1 MEKYINI
8 ARKIVT
14 NPDDLKQIRSELNY
28 TYTNPD
34 KFIENNERELNKEN
48 DLLWFIL
55 VDFLIDK
62 HYAFEVDWKATIA
75 EIESELDV
83 LLDKHNLSFSF
94 DLDQDTDELDAG
106 EILAFINPLLK
117 RTINYILVNLDID
130 SDSYVTVIVTKN
142 DLSDLEHLDKR
153 ITVY

>member
-1 MEKYINI
+1 MRIKVNLTYIQ
-8 ARKIVT
+8 A
-14 NPDDLKQIRSELNY
+14 
-28 TYTNPD
+28 
-34 KFIENNERELNKEN
+34 
-48 DLLWFIL
+48 
-55 VDFLIDK
+55 DFLIDK

-117 RTINYILVNLDID
+117 KTINYVLVNLDID

-142 DLSDLEHLDKR
+142 DLSDLKHLDKR